1 MRKDTP
7 DGICAAEIQQ
17 IERTDEK
24 AIWIPAW
31 HEVIS
36 IVPDSALTEEE
47 RLSRLI
53 SRVQRIQQS
62 PTPEA
67 VSEVGVILTLI
78 DDLQDFTTTVGV
90 FSRLLAPI
98 SRPADM
104 VARGSFATGDLLNQM
119 NLLQRAL
126 RQGDGSSRALTRELR
141 EIENLPPGERAAA
154 RERILRRHGIDPD
167 TPTVSSRGA
176 KRLAENMFRC
186 SPGMTRQLS
195 QMDRRMARM
204 LPAAGEIMEVAQTS
218 EMIAGVGLSFGPLVG
233 MLTDLV
239 FGLPQGIEVRVACQ
253 NMSEAEREM
262 LKALAFPIA
271 PTPEGLSVIYRQA
284 GKALEAAGT
293 LFAAPEVL
301 LCMDQITAIAC
312 AAASYL
318 NIRCARVKYAM
329 RNLWEGISTWVVNRI
344 KGRWNN
350 RNIDFIRFHEE
361 LERRRQEIRNPHP
374 PPLPDP
380 VPETTHPGVWPV
392 RGLGRANTL
401 QQIQE
406 AHLKAIQPNLTA
418 IRKDLDKTM
427 EGAFFDF
434 CLYHIARS
442 TCTFLAE
449 EGSVI
454 KETFAPELVILTRS
468 IDLDMMVPADSTDEE
483 YREWVAF
490 LKEKME
496 YYQLDA
502 PTRAMFLE
510 AERKIYLS

>member
-7 DGICAAEIQQ
+7 DEICAAEIQPT
-17 IERTDEK
+17 EKTDEK
-24 AIWIPAW
+24 TIWVPAW
-31 HEVIS
+31 HEVIR

-53 SRVQRIQQS
+53 SRAQRIQQS

-67 VSEVGVILTLI
+67 VSDVGVILTLI
-78 DDLQDFTTTVGV
+78 DDIQDFTTAVGV
-90 FSRLLAPI
+90 FSRLLAPV

-119 NLLQRAL
+119 NLLQRL
-126 RQGDGSSRALTRELR
+126 MRQGDGSSRALTRELR
-141 EIENLPPGERAAA
+141 AIDNLPPGQRAAA

-167 TPTVSSRGA
+167 TPTLSLRSA
-176 KRLAENMFRC
+176 KRLAENMFRS
-186 SPGMTRQLS
+186 SPGMARQLS

-204 LPAAGEIMEVAQTS
+204 LPTAGEIMEVAQTS
-218 EMIAGVGLSFGPLVG
+218 EMITGVGLSFGPLVG
-233 MLTDLV
+233 LITDLA
-239 FGLPQGIEVRVACQ
+239 FGLPQGVEIRVACQ
-253 NMSEAEREM
+253 AMSEAEREK
-262 LKALAFPIA
+262 LKGLMVPIA
-271 PTPEGLSVIYRQA
+271 PTPEGLSVVYRQA
-284 GKALEAAGT
+284 GRALEAAGT
-293 LFAAPEVL
+293 LFTAPEVL
-301 LCMDQITAIAC
+301 LCMDQITAMAS
-312 AAASYL
+312 AAGAFL
-318 NIRCARVKYAM
+318 NMRCARVKYAM
-329 RNLWEGISTWVVNRI
+329 RNLWEGISSWVVNRI
-344 KGRWNN
+344 EGRWNN

-392 RGLGRANTL
+392 RGLGRSNTL
-401 QQIQE
+401 RQIQE
-406 AHLKAIQPNLTA
+406 AYLKAIQPNLTA
-418 IRKDLDKTM
+418 MRKDLDRTM

-434 CLYHIARS
+434 CMYHIARS

-449 EGSVI
+449 EGSAI

-483 YREWVAF
+483 YREWTDF
-490 LKEKME
+490 LKGKME
-496 YYQLDA
+496 YYRLDA